1 MDTAQL
7 PICPLL
13 SLPPELRL
21 RIYDFIYN
29 TSSLTQ
35 PCNLIIRNDTHIRT
49 FSIPSLGCEGAANLL
64 RVCKQINLEA
74 TPVLY
79 ARAEFKVC
87 IFGRKQPPIPF
98 LASYGLI
105 DDYLTLANARNLTL
119 VLHVQAPG
127 EVELIFHRLALILQ
141 KLDGPK
147 KLEKC
152 TVQIV
157 LYWRPNS
164 HDAKVALAVVRRI
177 LELER
182 ISELNLVEREVY
194 TQLWKEAMRV
204 SQREPFEYPS
214 WKKFHRFLARNGA
227 GEERQVGSAG
237 RVYGLRQNTNR
248 LER

>member
-21 RIYDFIYN
+21 RIYDLIYN

-35 PCNLIIRNDTHIRT
+35 PCNLRIRNDTHIRT
-49 FSIPSLGCEGAANLL
+49 FSIPSLGSEGAGNLL

-79 ARAEFKVC
+79 ARTEFKVS
-87 IFGRKQPPIPF
+87 IFGRKQPPLPF

-105 DDYLTLANARNLTL
+105 DDYLTLANARNLTV
-119 VLHVQAPG
+119 VLHLQAPG
-127 EVELIFHRLALILQ
+127 DVELILHRLALILQ
-141 KLDGPK
+141 KLDGTT
-147 KLEKC
+147 KLKKC
-152 TVQIV
+152 TVQLV

-164 HDAKVALAVVRRI
+164 HDAEVALAVVRRI

-182 ISELNLVEREVY
+182 KTELNLVEREVY
-194 TQLWKEAMRV
+194 TELWKEAMRV
-204 SQREPFEYPS
+204 SQRKPFEYPS
-214 WKKFHRFLARNGA
+214 WKKFHRFLARNRA
-227 GEERQVGSAG
+227 GKERQVGSSG
-237 RVYGLRQNTNR
+237 RLYGLRQSTNR
-248 LER
+248 LSK